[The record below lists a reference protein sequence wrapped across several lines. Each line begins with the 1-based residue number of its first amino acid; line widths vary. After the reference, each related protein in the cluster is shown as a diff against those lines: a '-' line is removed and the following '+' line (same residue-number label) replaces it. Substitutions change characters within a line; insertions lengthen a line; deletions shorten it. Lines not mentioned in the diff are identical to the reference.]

1 MVDRAG
7 NTRSDA
13 RKLRLS
19 SKATTVSDAV
29 SPNDRDDFYK
39 VRLRQKGQLN
49 LKLST
54 LEANANLELLKKN
67 GTVIARSAQPGTRN
81 ETIQKTLSEGTY
93 FIRVYPKRKADTK
106 YKLTGS
112 AASASSTT
120 STFNIEFDYRFD
132 STNWFTA
139 ERRAVLNAA
148 AKVWENIILDEF
160 ANVPA
165 GKSIQFTNPTTG
177 ASESFKLET
186 EIDDLLVF
194 VGTGQTGGGLAVGG
208 PFGSWTVGSSLDTRF
223 NGSDFEPWTG
233 DISFNPNV
241 NWFFDS
247 TPDTSG
253 DIPRNANDFFSVA
266 VHELGHVLGVG
277 TSDAFDRLISN
288 AQFTGVNSKAL
299 NNGKP
304 IPLVADGGH
313 VKDDFVPA
321 GQTGEVA
328 MDPTLLVGSRK
339 LPSALDLALL
349 DDIGYSVDY
358 SKAAS
363 NARP

>member
-13 RKLRLS
+13 RRLRLS
-19 SKATTVSDAV
+19 STAKTVSDAV
-29 SPNDRDDFYK
+29 SLKDRDDFYK
-39 VRLRQKGQLN
+39 VRLRQKSQLN
-49 LKLST
+49 LTLSN
-54 LEANANLELLKKN
+54 LEANANLELLQKN
-67 GTVIARSAQPGTRN
+67 GTVIARSAQRGTRN
-81 ETIQKTLSEGTY
+81 ETIKKTVAEGTY
-93 FIRVYPKRKADTK
+93 FIRVYPKGKSNTK

-112 AASASSTT
+112 ATTDSVTAASSTT
-120 STFNIEFDYRFD
+120 STFNIQFDYRFD

-165 GKSIQFTNPTTG
+165 GKSIKFTNPTTG
-177 ASESFKLET
+177 AAKSFNLET

-247 TPDTSG
+247 TPDTAG

-266 VHELGHVLGVG
+266 VHELGHVLGIG
-277 TSDAFDRLISN
+277 TSDALDRLISN

-299 NNGKP
+299 NNGNP

-313 VKDDFVPA
+313 VKDDV
-321 GQTGEVA
+321 
-328 MDPTLLVGSRK
+328 
-339 LPSALDLALL
+339 
-349 DDIGYSVDY
+349 IGH
-358 SKAAS
+358 SKKHTVL
-363 NARP
+363 RIRRFLQ